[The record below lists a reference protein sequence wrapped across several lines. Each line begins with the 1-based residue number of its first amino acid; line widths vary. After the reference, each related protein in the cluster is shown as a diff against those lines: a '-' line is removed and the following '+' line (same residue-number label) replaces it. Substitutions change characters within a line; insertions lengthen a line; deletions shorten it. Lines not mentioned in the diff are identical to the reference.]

1 MLPVLAAELDVPPA
15 ELAGAYWPPRRRHD
29 LGGSAGE
36 YWTAVLAALGRPPE
50 PVLIRRL
57 AAIDATK
64 WSVLPPASADLLAAL
79 RATDT
84 RLAVLSDA
92 PAALA
97 AAVRAAPWSRVFGTL
112 VFSGEVGLAKPDP
125 AVFRRADAE
134 LGPADV
140 VFFDDTAANVD
151 AAREHGWTAHLWTT
165 PADALAALAA

>member
-1 MLPVLAAELDVPPA
+1 MLAAELDVGVA

-36 YWTAVLAALGRPPE
+36 YWTAVLAALHRAPE

-57 AAIDATK
+57 SAIDSTK
-64 WSVLPPASADLLAAL
+64 WSVLPAASADLLAEL
-79 RATDT
+79 RGT

-92 PAALA
+92 PAPLA
-97 AAVRAAPWSRVFGTL
+97 AAVRAAPWSRVFATL
-112 VFSGEVGLAKPDP
+112 VFSAEVGLAKPDP
-125 AVFRRADAE
+125 ALFRHVDAE

-140 VFFDDTAANVD
+140 VFFDDTAGNVD